1 MKLVDGD
8 GKSLAEYKAMRVD
21 GRMGTMEVDMELEQ
35 EGLDEVV
42 VSGIAMLSEE
52 MSSMSAT
59 AAALSAAGGC

>member
-1 MKLVDGD
+1 MKLVDGN
-8 GKSLAEYKAMRVD
+8 GMSLAEYKAMRID
-21 GRMGTMEVDMELEQ
+21 GRMGTIAVNTELGQ

-59 AAALSAAGGC
+59 AAAVSVGGGC